1 RAAFERI
8 QTEVAEILGMER
20 GQYKNNRY
28 DDEGNLITKGTY
40 RKRVEPRVYARLMKE
55 QADPLRA
62 QIAQLQATQA
72 QEHQALNAICQQIA
86 PSQEPQLLS
95 FNECKQII
103 EPKVQ
108 EWVAINKALGDAKLY
123 TKEDYA
129 ALRALKQ
136 EGITPD
142 NLKAKIA
149 DLEKQIQNRQQK
161 TQELEQQVQERQDL
175 LDRQAPNSQDRQR
188 LKYYSREKL
197 IDSCISYNNQ
207 RILQQAEWLR
217 NQEIINMLIAR
228 IEQNW
233 QIIQEILAYL
243 KEQQERQQENSPI
256 QPKEQTPNSL
266 LGAILSF
273 LIKKI
278 SKLWGVPESIQP
290 LHLSAH
296 ATEQANKAIEHDLY
310 TQLKVVIQEN
320 QETRKEKNRALKEL
334 ASLKKQL
341 ASSQTAPTQEPQKST
356 TR

>member
-1 RAAFERI
+1 
-8 QTEVAEILGMER
+8 
-20 GQYKNNRY
+20 
-28 DDEGNLITKGTY
+28 
-40 RKRVEPRVYARLMKE
+40 
-55 QADPLRA
+55 
-62 QIAQLQATQA
+62 
-72 QEHQALNAICQQIA
+72 
-86 PSQEPQLLS
+86 
-95 FNECKQII
+95 
-103 EPKVQ
+103 
-108 EWVAINKALGDAKLY
+108 ALGDAKLY

-136 EGITPD
+136 EGINPD
-142 NLKAKIA
+142 DLKAKIA

-256 QPKEQTPNSL
+256 QPKEQTPSSL

-278 SKLWGVPESIQP
+278 SKLLGVPESIQP

-320 QETRKEKNRALKEL
+320 QETRKEKNRTLKEN
-334 ASLKKQL
+334 SQLKKQL
-341 ASSQTAPTQEPQKST
+341 ALIQTAPTQELQKST